1 MKLKGTL
8 ILLAFTI
15 FFMEGMCAQER
26 ISVFPLHFR
35 MGSAAIDSAYRD
47 NGEQLKK
54 VVEFVEKATNDSN
67 ISVQKITYCG
77 SASPE
82 GNYRQ
87 NRRLAKARI
96 DALKDVVNG
105 VTQFP
110 DSIITIVDNYIEWD
124 SLKCMVAGSNLR
136 NKQEVLDIIAQD
148 EKLVP
153 YGADEL
159 IDERVVMLQRLDGGK
174 VWSKLRVDFFAQM
187 RNAYAIF
194 VTYNTVAEVKPEQT
208 VVAEKKAEI
217 IDSIFAP
224 AAEPS
229 LSDSEDAT
237 AAAEDAWVR
246 HFYLKTNSVEWA
258 LAISNIAAEID
269 LSSRFSVALPI
280 SYSGWNYGSSKV
292 KFRKFSLYPELR
304 YWLSGSGK
312 GVFAGAH
319 MGIAWYNFAINGKY
333 RYQDKDGSTPALG
346 GGVSVGY
353 RMPVNIGKSG
363 RWNVEFACGLGV
375 YRLHHDKFINESNGV
390 RHTTERKTY
399 VGPEQVSVSLTYTF
413 DLH

>member
-1 MKLKGTL
+1 M
-8 ILLAFTI
+8 
-15 FFMEGMCAQER
+15 
-26 ISVFPLHFR
+26 
-35 MGSAAIDSAYRD
+35 
-47 NGEQLKK
+47 
-54 VVEFVEKATNDSN
+54 EKATNDSN

-136 NKQEVLDIIAQD
+136 NKQDVLDIIAQD

-194 VTYNTVAEVKPEQT
+194 VTYNTEAEVKPEQT
-208 VVAEKKAEI
+208 AVAQPKTEEIAANVAETSMPYDVADTAE
-217 IDSIFAP
+217 
-224 AAEPS
+224 
-229 LSDSEDAT
+229 
-237 AAAEDAWVR
+237 AEDAWVR

-399 VGPEQVSVSLTYTF
+399 VGPDQVSVSLTYTF

>member
-1 MKLKGTL
+1 MFIT
-8 ILLAFTI
+8 
-15 FFMEGMCAQER
+15 FFLTEGICAQER

-136 NKQEVLDIIAQD
+136 NKQKVLDIIAQD

-217 IDSIFAP
+217 IEAFQ
-224 AAEPS
+224 
-229 LSDSEDAT
+229 
-237 AAAEDAWVR
+237 
-246 HFYLKTNSVEWA
+246 
-258 LAISNIAAEID
+258 
-269 LSSRFSVALPI
+269 
-280 SYSGWNYGSSKV
+280 
-292 KFRKFSLYPELR
+292 
-304 YWLSGSGK
+304 SGK
-312 GVFAGAH
+312 VA
-319 MGIAWYNFAINGKY
+319 
-333 RYQDKDGSTPALG
+333 
-346 GGVSVGY
+346 
-353 RMPVNIGKSG
+353 KSQL
-363 RWNVEFACGLGV
+363 REV
-375 YRLHHDKFINESNGV
+375 YGMHPS
-390 RHTTERKTY
+390 ER
-399 VGPEQVSVSLTYTF
+399 
-413 DLH
+413 